1 MNTWEMQ
8 TKIRYFCTHL
18 TGKNGKEQLS
28 PSVEAH
34 VGWMNGERRSKG
46 PIKPLTGWRMDI
58 PFLLLLLPLL
68 LCALHMT
75 DTQQSSVNRVKR
87 DVLLPIWAVEVSYNS
102 NAPPHCSSGI
112 GDDSRR
118 LMDLGAGAE
127 DKEEQGFLPR
137 DQSVLSMMA
146 TPPSSPEVNQGV
158 LHVSHSQTE
167 MGTRKKRRGG
177 VCVVCV
183 CDCSPWRI
191 GKK

>member
-1 MNTWEMQ
+1 
-8 TKIRYFCTHL
+8 
-18 TGKNGKEQLS
+18 
-28 PSVEAH
+28 
-34 VGWMNGERRSKG
+34 
-46 PIKPLTGWRMDI
+46 
-58 PFLLLLLPLL
+58 
-68 LCALHMT
+68 
-75 DTQQSSVNRVKR
+75 
-87 DVLLPIWAVEVSYNS
+87 
-102 NAPPHCSSGI
+102 
-112 GDDSRR
+112 
-118 LMDLGAGAE
+118 MDLGAGAE